1 MKQVKPPAVQVLFE
15 PWPAE
20 ANADCEGY
28 EVFAGQYLLDALEP
42 DGTLRD
48 RGFRAV
54 VAGCTTCRRSD
65 ADERVHWPNLND
77 LAPDKPKRRCP
88 QWRKVEAI
96 VKAFGGWKRVHYVE
110 LAANEGLGYQP
121 IPQRRREIA
130 KCPKCEGTGLGP
142 MDTEALSR
150 WYETRSRE
158 DEARIHPPCDG
169 GCGSYNFKSRGEVQ
183 LTYEGPVRPD
193 RHALSAAQ
201 RRMRTGAVHGMA

>member
-20 ANADCEGY
+20 AGADREGY

-42 DGTLRD
+42 DGALRD

-65 ADERVHWPNLND
+65 ADERAHWPNLND

-88 QWRKVEAI
+88 QWKRVEAI

-121 IPQRRREIA
+121 IPQRRREIV
-130 KCPKCEGTGLGP
+130 KCPACDGTGLGP
-142 MDTEALSR
+142 MDMDALSE
-150 WYETRSRE
+150 WYETRTRE
-158 DEARIHPPCDG
+158 AERRIHPPCDA
-169 GCGSYNFKSRGEVQ
+169 GCGSYGYRSKGEVQ
-183 LTYEGPVRPD
+183 IVYEGPVRPD
-193 RHALSAAQ
+193 RHTLSAVQ
-201 RRMRTGAVHGMA
+201 RRIRA